1 MATGFF
7 GNIEKI
13 KYDPNSTSPL
23 AFRHY
28 NPDEVVMGKQG
39 DLACVEK
46 VLQKK
51 TGKV

>member
-28 NPDEVVMGKQG
+28 NPR
-39 DLACVEK
+39 
-46 VLQKK
+46 
-51 TGKV
+51 